1 VIIQI
6 LSNYQIK
13 NYYYSIYLFNQNK
26 FMNVIS
32 LIKLKPYKQTKITF
46 VAYLINIFHE
56 H

>member
-6 LSNYQIK
+6 LTNYQIK
-13 NYYYSIYLFNQNK
+13 NYYYSTYLFNQNK

-32 LIKLKPYKQTKITF
+32 LIKLKPYKQTKITL

>member
-1 VIIQI
+1 
-6 LSNYQIK
+6 
-13 NYYYSIYLFNQNK
+13 
-26 FMNVIS
+26 MNVIS